1 MTKDRAP
8 RGIGLIGPDSD
19 WHAINWRSIE
29 SKVRK
34 LRQRIFR
41 ATQNGQWNKVRSLM
55 KLMLRSY
62 ANLLLSVRKVTQ
74 ENEGKKTPGID
85 NRVYLTA
92 KSRVRL
98 VNQLLE
104 LKAWRAQPA
113 VRLYIPKPG
122 GKSRPLGI
130 LTVKNRAAQAI
141 VKNALE
147 PSWEARFESH
157 SYGFRPGRS
166 AHDAIEQ
173 CWNRL
178 KKVSKDRWVL
188 DADIKGAFDNID
200 HDFILR
206 KLGPTPARGLIKAW
220 LKAGFVEN
228 ETFLE
233 TQAGT
238 QQGGVISPLLANI
251 ALDGL
256 QEALPAKFGFIRYA
270 DDFVVTAR
278 SREDLISILPA
289 IQVWLSARGLE
300 LNDEKTKIA
309 SILDG
314 FNFLGFNIRHYSGKC
329 LVKPQKEKAQK
340 LVQSINEWLRRNR
353 SVEPRVVIYHLNPIL
368 RGWALYYKYAVSS
381 QIFQSVQNHIW
392 KQIWRWCLRRHP
404 AKSKAWVKNKYF
416 CTCEGLDWTF
426 FAKTPNGQTH
436 YLFNIG
442 KVKIQRHRKVIG
454 SASPDDPV
462 LRNYWAARRAGYHR
476 RSAEPDSIASAVKSM
491 LRA

>member
-1 MTKDRAP
+1 
-8 RGIGLIGPDSD
+8 
-19 WHAINWRSIE
+19 
-29 SKVRK
+29 
-34 LRQRIFR
+34 
-41 ATQNGQWNKVRSLM
+41 M

-92 KSRVRL
+92 KSRMRL

-256 QEALPAKFGFIRYA
+256 QEALPAKF
-270 DDFVVTAR
+270 
-278 SREDLISILPA
+278 
-289 IQVWLSARGLE
+289 
-300 LNDEKTKIA
+300 
-309 SILDG
+309 
-314 FNFLGFNIRHYSGKC
+314 
-329 LVKPQKEKAQK
+329 
-340 LVQSINEWLRRNR
+340 
-353 SVEPRVVIYHLNPIL
+353 
-368 RGWALYYKYAVSS
+368 
-381 QIFQSVQNHIW
+381 
-392 KQIWRWCLRRHP
+392 
-404 AKSKAWVKNKYF
+404 
-416 CTCEGLDWTF
+416 
-426 FAKTPNGQTH
+426 
-436 YLFNIG
+436 
-442 KVKIQRHRKVIG
+442 
-454 SASPDDPV
+454 
-462 LRNYWAARRAGYHR
+462 
-476 RSAEPDSIASAVKSM
+476 
-491 LRA
+491 